1 VSAAESLIARQ
12 LDAYNRQDLDGFVA
26 CYAQDVVVA
35 ALNGTVTETSREGLR
50 ARYAKTFAEFPENHA
65 RLVSRIHVG
74 GTVIDHEAVSRG
86 PGKDQFEVIAIYTIR
101 DGLIARVDFAK

>member
-1 VSAAESLIARQ
+1 VSAVDIVTRQ
-12 LDAYNRQDLDGFVA
+12 LDAYNRQDLDAFVQ
-26 CYAQDVVVA
+26 CYAPDVVVA
-35 ALNGTVTETSREGLR
+35 GLNGTVTETSRDALR
-50 ARYAKTFAEFPENHA
+50 ARYAKTFGEFPENHA
-65 RLVSRIHVG
+65 RLVNRIHVG